1 MRTALR
7 RHLGRRTGTALAVL
21 AGAGMML
28 TGLPAVQGEAHAA
41 PALKGKRCDELYL
54 GRKYNA
60 PVAGSGIPGKNQQ
73 YSVNPES
80 DWGDYFV
87 DNPSHSFDGLQA
99 PSAAQQKLAGKTPA
113 DIAKWKAKFKETGNI
128 KYRVLEIYARYGQNL
143 ARNNSGTIRDFRRYM
158 DVRIIGNEFNRL
170 KGESFEA
177 RLVKK
182 FMLVGPDWLCQVE
195 VPVTDRNGKP
205 VLDKNGKQVVRI
217 YDAYNAKTKE
227 LGEFKSNGK
236 HIAKQFALDKRV
248 LRSPDFR
255 DHSLRLITG
264 EKTSNNTLK
273 QYRELN
279 AAIQRETGRSN
290 GVTVR
295 EQRSNAVP
303 RWTPNQYTRYNPIFN
318 PSPSRVGT
326 GGPLDDA
333 AYRSGRTP
341 QEARSLQ
348 GMYQGE
354 NTRGGFGR
362 PGGVD
367 FSTLELN
374 YVGNPVKGKGIDYS
388 FKADYVP
395 DEDANPGFGGE
406 TAVQLASDAFFTWLA
421 LSPDRMWVNLNPDHP
436 EQIMDDGFA
445 HTDAGRIL
453 LEADMEMKRDF
464 SRAYDYKTP
473 EGKQLWDNAAKIDGM
488 PCIHTTRNWITPK
501 PAKVREQDGGIY
513 ILDAPLRVESTSEK
527 YTTQPGG
534 GDNPCTRLTDEQIKH
549 NQELINRYIVPVVEK
564 QINTDAKYKDLRTVY
579 RSRVAAEWV
588 RAQDARKATDFRPI
602 INSNDLE
609 RWPLRAPH
617 QNWDKM
623 TVWQQMVKSFKE
635 GEVEFE
641 VPANGQVYIYSMGG
655 VDFSKAPKNN
665 IPRATFTAE
674 KPRLDTTTKTSV
686 KTETAYRNTETAY
699 LGGNGTHTAPGGD
712 NGGGGKPTPSPS
724 GTGKPTGP
732 PQSPDPSTP
741 APQPST
747 TPGGNNTPAPQGG
760 GDGSL
765 AGTGSQAL
773 TVSGIAAALL
783 TGGAALVWWRRR
795 HAAANRS

>member
-1 MRTALR
+1 MGA
-7 RHLGRRTGTALAVL
+7 ALAVL

-28 TGLPAVQGEAHAA
+28 AGLPGMQDQADAA

-54 GRKYNA
+54 GRRFDA
-60 PVAGSGIPGKNQQ
+60 PIAGSGIPGKNQQ

-87 DNPSHSFDGLQA
+87 DNPSHSFDGLKA
-99 PSAAQQKLAGKTPA
+99 PTADQQRLAGDTEA
-113 DIAKWKAKFKETGNI
+113 DVKKWKGKYEQTGNI

-143 ARNNSGTIRDFRRYM
+143 GRNNSGTIRDFRRYM

-170 KGESFEA
+170 KGNSFES
-177 RLVKK
+177 RLVQK
-182 FMLVGPDWLCQVE
+182 FRLVGPDWLCQVE
-195 VPVTDRNGKP
+195 VPVVDKNGKP
-205 VLDKNGKQVVRI
+205 VVNPKTGKQYVRI

-236 HIAKQFALDKRV
+236 HIAKQFRLDKHV
-248 LRSPDFR
+248 LRSPDFK

-264 EKTSNNTLK
+264 EKTSNNTRK
-273 QYRELN
+273 QYRALN

-290 GVTVR
+290 GVTIR

-303 RWTPNQYTRYNPIFN
+303 RWQPNQYTRYNPTFN

-333 AYRSGRTP
+333 AYRSGRNP
-341 QEARSLQ
+341 QEAKNLQ
-348 GMYQGE
+348 RMYQGA

-367 FSTLELN
+367 FSSLELN

-388 FKADYVP
+388 FKSDYVP
-395 DEDANPGFGGE
+395 DEDTDPGFGGE
-406 TAVQLASDAFFTWLA
+406 SAVRLASDSFFTWLA
-421 LSPDRMWVNLNPDHP
+421 LSPDRMWVNLNPDDP
-436 EQIMDDGFA
+436 ATIMDDKFA

-473 EGKQLWDNAAKIDGM
+473 SGKQLWDNAEKIDGM
-488 PCIHTTRNWITPK
+488 PCMHSTRNWITPK

-513 ILDAPLRVESTSEK
+513 ILDAPLRVESTPQK
-527 YTTQPGG
+527 YDTQPGG
-534 GDNPCTRLTDEQIKH
+534 GDSPCTRLTDEQIEH
-549 NQELINRYIVPVVEK
+549 NQRLINEYIVPVVEK
-564 QINTDAKYKDLRTVY
+564 QINTDPKYKDLRTVY

-588 RAQDARKATDFRPI
+588 RAQDAEKATDFRTI
-602 INSNDLE
+602 INSNNLK

-641 VPANGQVYIYSMGG
+641 VPANGQVYIYSYGG
-655 VDFSKAPKNN
+655 VDFSKAPKRNVTGLQFN
-665 IPRATFTAE
+665 LE
-674 KPRLDTTTKTSV
+674 KPRLDATTKTSV
-686 KTETAYRNTETAY
+686 KTETAYRDSETAY
-699 LGGNGTHTAPGGD
+699 LGGSGTHSAPGGD
-712 NGGGGKPTPSPS
+712 DGGDKPTPTPTPTPTD
-724 GTGKPTGP
+724 TGKPTTP
-732 PQSPDPSTP
+732 PQSPAPSTP
-741 APQPST
+741 APQPS
-747 TPGGNNTPAPQGG
+747 APQGG
-760 GDGSL
+760 GNTPAPGAGNNDDGGL
-765 AGTGSQAL
+765 AETGAQVL

-783 TGGAALVWWRRR
+783 AAGTALVWWRRR
-795 HAAANRS
+795 RTTGS